1 MQYKAVSFTGRQPG
15 SDVFVF
21 GPTIQVSLEGQ
32 IIPVEDQEYLWI
44 PEIIHKNECIVNA
57 LQCIPSVPLP
67 LHSVID
73 GLLNI
78 SGKNLP
84 SGIFM
89 IGTNYVC

>member
-44 PEIIHKNECIVNA
+44 PEIIQKNECIVNA

-89 IGTNYVC
+89 IGT